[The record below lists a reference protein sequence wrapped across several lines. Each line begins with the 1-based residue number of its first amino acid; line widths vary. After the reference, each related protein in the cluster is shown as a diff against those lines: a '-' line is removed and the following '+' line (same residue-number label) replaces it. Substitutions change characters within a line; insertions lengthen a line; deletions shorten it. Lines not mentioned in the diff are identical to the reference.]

1 MPVVLAVMSSVIYGG
16 ADFAGGLASRRNDGV
31 VVTVVSQICG
41 AGALVVAILLWP
53 EVTVTSTD
61 LLWGGIGGIGG
72 GLGLMCFYPALGQ
85 GPMSVVAPT
94 TALFSALSPLV
105 VGLWSGERPGWLAV
119 VGIVAALPAI
129 VLVARDPSGGSDAV
143 LRRATL
149 LLAMAAGIGFGLF
162 FIAFAQTSSDA
173 GLWPLAA
180 ARVGSIG
187 LVGLICLLG
196 GRGFR
201 IVPGDRWLVAV
212 AGVADITANAFYLMA
227 ATRGLLSLVAVLGSL
242 YPATTVLLAVVVLG
256 ERLVP
261 TRLAGLGLAAVAVV
275 CIAAGS

>member
-1 MPVVLAVMSSVIYGG
+1 MSSVIYGG

-31 VVTVVSQICG
+31 VVTVVSQVF
-41 AGALVVAILLWP
+41 GALALTVAILLWP
-53 EVTVTSTD
+53 EVTVTDRD
-61 LLWGGIGGIGG
+61 LIWGALGGIGG

-105 VGLWSGERPGWLAV
+105 FGLWSGERPGGLAV
-119 VGIVAALPAI
+119 MGIAVALPAI
-129 VLVARDPSGGSDAV
+129 VLVAREPSPDADITI
-143 LRRATL
+143 RRATL
-149 LLAMAAGIGFGLF
+149 LLAMAAGVGFGLF
-162 FIAFAQTSSDA
+162 FIAFAQTSADA

-180 ARVGSIG
+180 ARAGSIS

-201 IVPGDRWLVAV
+201 ITPGDRWLVAL

-242 YPATTVLLAVVVLG
+242 YPATTVLLAVIILG
-256 ERLVP
+256 ERLAPV
-261 TRLAGLGLAAVAVV
+261 RLVGLVLAGVAVV